1 MSDIEA
7 NELTA
12 LLLNPSGRIIAWNER
27 CDYVFGTSG
36 MAVLRQPFTTLLA
49 HTEQRQR
56 FEQLFLSLRTNPCI
70 QPESVFDAMLSDGS
84 KVPCR
89 FRLIPQ
95 LGRNGAFLG
104 CILLA
109 AQDRGDAGQVARLP
123 LSTFRDYIAG
133 PLYVIGQDGHIV
145 LWNKHVERVT
155 QLRPEELASAHAIEL
170 FNGTDRAVVAQKIQ
184 QVFELDA
191 EVQVEASV
199 QARDGSSTPFL
210 FSGVRLQCGQTA
222 YLVGMGIDLTE
233 RRQQEAMLRLRDRA
247 LHASSNGIV
256 IGRRAGRDNPIEYVN
271 PAFVRITGY
280 TADEVIGRDL
290 RFMAAP
296 GLDEAERAMLR
307 AAISEQ
313 REVRVVLRNLRKNGE
328 IFWNELTITPVTGE
342 QDKVSHFIGVINDV
356 TATKQRTALLEHE
369 VNHDA
374 LTGLANRNLMWDRL
388 DQALRQAQR
397 NKTLVATLLLDLNN
411 FKKINDTLGHEAGD
425 EVLTVVAKRLQAAVR
440 DVDTVA
446 RLSGDEF
453 VLVLIDQPS
462 LRFTTQMIER
472 LRCGLSKPVVFDS
485 KEIPVSA
492 SIGVSLYPH
501 DGCTVTELVHAAD
514 VAMYHAKQCG
524 MQGAH
529 YFSADMKSAS
539 EAKQLLETHLRS
551 AVDKDEI
558 ELRYQPK
565 LCLHSGK
572 VVGIEALLR
581 WRHPVRGL
589 LLPEAFLADAEDN
602 GAIIP
607 IGMRVCELA
616 CELISQLRQ
625 CGWPT
630 LPVSINVSYRELSQ
644 PDYIANIQQRLARYQ
659 IDPACLEIELR
670 EESMMRNPALAA
682 ERSLA
687 IHDLGVRFA
696 IDNFGAGQSNLA
708 CLEKLPIAHLNLS
721 AACVRQ
727 IGDLG
732 SNGNMAKTL
741 IDIAHNLQ
749 FMVVAEGVETLAQAN
764 FLRET
769 GCDQL
774 QGSYFSVPLERA
786 ALDLLLSGK
795 AAISRAPPA

>member
-12 LLLNPSGRIIAWNER
+12 LLLNPSGRIIAWNDR
-27 CDYVFGTSG
+27 CEHVFGTNG
-36 MAVLRQPFTTLLA
+36 QAVLRQPFMTLLA
-49 HTEQRQR
+49 HAEQRQQ
-56 FEQLFLSLRTNPCI
+56 FEQMFLALRTNPCI
-70 QPESVFDAMLSDGS
+70 QPEVVFDTVLGDGNAM
-84 KVPCR
+84 PCR
-89 FRLIPQ
+89 FRLMPQ
-95 LGRNGAFLG
+95 LGKNGAFLG

-109 AQDRGDAGQVARLP
+109 AQDSGDAGQVARLP

-133 PLYVIGQDGHIV
+133 PLYVIDQDGHLV

-155 QLRPEELASAHAIEL
+155 QLLPEELATVGAMEL
-170 FNGTDRAVVAQKIQ
+170 FDGIDRALVAQKIQ
-184 QVFELDA
+184 QVFEQDT
-191 EVQVEASV
+191 EVLVEASV
-199 QARDGSSTPFL
+199 LARDGSSTPFL
-210 FSGVRLQCGQTA
+210 FSGMRLQTGRA
-222 YLVGMGIDLTE
+222 VYLVGMGIDLTQ

-247 LHASSNGIV
+247 LHASSNGIL
-256 IGRRAGRDNPIEYVN
+256 IARCAGRDSSIEYIN
-271 PAFVRITGY
+271 PAFSRITGY
-280 TADEVIGRDL
+280 VADEVIGRDP

-296 GLDEAERAMLR
+296 GLDEAERAKLR
-307 AAISEQ
+307 SAIAEH
-313 REVRVVLRNLRKNGE
+313 REVRVVLRNLRKSGE
-328 IFWNELTITPVTGE
+328 IFWNELTVTPVTGE
-342 QDKVSHFIGVINDV
+342 YGKVSHYIGVINDV
-356 TATKQRTALLEHE
+356 TAAKQRTALLEHE

-492 SIGVSLYPH
+492 SIGVSLFPH
-501 DGCTVTELVHAAD
+501 DGCTVAELVHAAD

-524 MQGAH
+524 KQGVH

-539 EAKQLLETHLRS
+539 EAKQLLEANLRS

-565 LCLHSGK
+565 LCLHTGN

-581 WRHPVRGL
+581 WRHPERGV

-607 IGMRVCELA
+607 IGMRVRELA

-625 CGWPT
+625 SGWPT

-644 PDYIANIQQRLARYQ
+644 PDYIANIKQHLARYQ

-670 EESMMRNPALAA
+670 EDSMMRNLLLAA
-682 ERSLA
+682 ERA
-687 IHDLGVRFA
+687 RAMQELGVRFS
-696 IDNFGAGQSNLA
+696 IDNFGAGESNLA
-708 CLEKLPIAHLNLS
+708 CLEKMPIAHLNLS
-721 AACVRQ
+721 ASCVRQ
-727 IGDLG
+727 IGNGG

-749 FMVVAEGVETLAQAN
+749 FTVVAEGVETSAQAD

-795 AAISRAPPA
+795 AAIARAPPV